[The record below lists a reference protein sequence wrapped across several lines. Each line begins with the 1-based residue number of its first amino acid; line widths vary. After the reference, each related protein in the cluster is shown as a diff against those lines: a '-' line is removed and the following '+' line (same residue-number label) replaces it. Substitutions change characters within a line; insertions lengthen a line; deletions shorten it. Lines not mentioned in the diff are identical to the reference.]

1 MKFYRCFLVVFGA
14 FGVIGG
20 AWAQCCWCDA
30 ADRCDVG
37 MVVVG
42 YTLVNEPIC
51 ESCDGLSGYT
61 GCLHCDC
68 YGYDH
73 PCPSGVGTGAKCLKM
88 DCPGS
93 CTGYKVC
100 YPWLNTDPEEL
111 IIGDCHL
118 ENNTCYSNTRAC
130 SDFPN
135 HVEPV
140 DGTTLSCNSENQHN
154 QAIWQENQNAW
165 YTRNCEC
172 KVENAEITGLFR
184 CERAMSRAYVKDSN
198 ALVTSVNDDIV
209 YTLDY
214 TYCAKCH
221 AGYLPN
227 IVTGSNAHYFR
238 PSGGNGNWGV
248 LACGTK
254 VTVPDYAPGC
264 TINFNLIFDASFKTV
279 TVQVAKTPELS
290 WAFALITHMPG
301 FLAVIIPVLSSTEA
315 IFESVELHFKVL
327 LEVFEGLTVYDNLY
341 VSPVCSV
348 RLDSVS
354 ATPSIS

>member
-1 MKFYRCFLVVFGA
+1 MLERKFVVNLRSKFLMFMVFGA
-14 FGVIGG
+14 IFAGGV
-20 AWAQCCWCDA
+20 ARAQCCWCDA

-51 ESCDGLSGYT
+51 ESCSGLSGYT
-61 GCLHCDC
+61 GCLHCNC

-73 PCPSGVGTGAKCLKM
+73 PCPSGVHTGAKCLKM

-111 IIGDCHL
+111 VIGDCHL

-130 SDFPN
+130 RNFPN

-198 ALVTSVNDDIV
+198 ALVTHSVNDDIV

-238 PSGGNGNWGV
+238 PSGGSGNWGV

-264 TINFNLIFDASFKTV
+264 VINFGLATGDDVIAECRGICPTGFKTLEDG
-279 TVQVAKTPELS
+279 KTSIDDCEPKYTPSYEDS
-290 WAFALITHMPG
+290 TGTF
-301 FLAVIIPVLSSTEA
+301 VLTS
-315 IFESVELHFKVL
+315 
-327 LEVFEGLTVYDNLY
+327 
-341 VSPVCSV
+341 
-348 RLDSVS
+348 LDSC
-354 ATPSIS
+354 P